1 MKKSVARI
9 FEAKS
14 LTKPGGQIYRTIA
27 SLPKHVHVDD
37 LVGYAVKNG
46 FGYRIENG
54 VIRFFA
60 PS

>member
-14 LTKPGGQIYRTIA
+14 LTKPGGQIYRTIN
-27 SLPKHVHVDD
+27 SLPKHMLVED
-37 LVGYAVKNG
+37 LVDHAVKYG

-60 PS
+60 SS